1 MLFGEIY
8 LLGLFTLLI
17 CLTGLWLL
25 SLRIQDSSIVDVFW
39 GSGFVIAAMTYFLF
53 SDGYPGRKWLM
64 LILVMI
70 WGLRLTIHLARRNL
84 GKGED
89 FRYQNWRR
97 EHGEN
102 WWWRSYLQVYL
113 LQGVLLWIVSLPLLA
128 AQFPSQPARIIWLDV
143 AGVIVWGIGFF
154 FEAVGDYQ
162 LTRFKTDPN
171 SAGKVL
177 DTGLWRYTRHPNY
190 FGDAV
195 QWWGFYLLALAAGAW
210 WAIISPLV
218 MTFLLMRVSGVALL
232 EQSLKK
238 RKPQYQAYIER
249 TSAFFPL
256 PPRKR

>member
-1 MLFGEIY
+1 MSFWGIY
-8 LLGLFTLLI
+8 LTGFAVVWG
-17 CLTGLWLL
+17 CLTALWLL
-25 SLRIQDSSIVDVFW
+25 SLRIRDSSIVDIFW
-39 GSGFVIAAMTYFLF
+39 GSGFVIAALVYFLLT
-53 SDGYPGRKWLM
+53 DGYVGRQL
-64 LILVMI
+64 LTLTLVAI

-89 FRYQNWRR
+89 FRYRNWRR

-102 WWWRSYLQVYL
+102 WWWRSYFQVYL

-128 AQFPSQPARIIWLDV
+128 AQFSSQPAQIIWLDV
-143 AGVIVWGIGFF
+143 AGVIIWGIGFF

-162 LTRFKTDPN
+162 LTRFKANPN
-171 SAGKVL
+171 NSGKVL

-195 QWWGFYLLALAAGAW
+195 QWWGFYMLALAAGAW
-210 WAIISPLV
+210 WAILSPLL
-218 MTFLLMRVSGVALL
+218 MTFLLMRISGVALL